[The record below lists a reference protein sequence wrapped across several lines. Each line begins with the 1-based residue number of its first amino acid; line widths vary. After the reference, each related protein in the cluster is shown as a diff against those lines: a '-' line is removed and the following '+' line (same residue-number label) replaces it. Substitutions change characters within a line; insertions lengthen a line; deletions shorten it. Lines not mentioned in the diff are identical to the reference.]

1 MPYETLLSALSQ
13 EDQYE
18 LQQSIEIRTY
28 QKNEI
33 VFKEKSKTTGI
44 YCIISGSVKRFIL
57 GLDGKEYIFEF
68 CGANEIFGHRN
79 IFTTE
84 ENFDSSVATTVS
96 EIAFVPKRL
105 FLKLIQKYETVNMN
119 YIRLLNEE
127 SVRQIKHS
135 QVISQLSLRQRMAH
149 YLLYLQTKN
158 ADSNN
163 WTVEISR
170 DDLANLIG
178 TVKES
183 AVRTLQE
190 FKSDGTVIASGRKIF
205 IAKPDVLRKAART
218 EIQSVAAA

>member
-1 MPYETLLSALSQ
+1 MPYENLLSQLSP
-13 EDQYE
+13 EDQRE
-18 LQQSIEIRTY
+18 LQQNIEIRTY
-28 QKNEI
+28 QKNEV
-33 VFKEKSKTTGI
+33 VFREKSKTLGI
-44 YCIISGSVKRFIL
+44 YCVISGSVKRFIL

-84 ENFDSSVATTVS
+84 ENFDSSVATTLTQ
-96 EIAFVPKRL
+96 IAFVPKRI
-105 FLKLIQKYETVNMN
+105 FLNLIHKYENINSN

-127 SVRQIKHS
+127 SVRQIRHS
-135 QVISQLSLRQRMAH
+135 QIISQLSLRQRMAH

-158 ADSNN
+158 ADSTN
-163 WTVEISR
+163 WTIEISR

-190 FKSDGTVIASGRKIF
+190 FKSDGTVIASGRKIYL
-205 IAKPDVLRKAART
+205 ARPEVLAKAART
-218 EIQSVAAA
+218 EFQSVTAA